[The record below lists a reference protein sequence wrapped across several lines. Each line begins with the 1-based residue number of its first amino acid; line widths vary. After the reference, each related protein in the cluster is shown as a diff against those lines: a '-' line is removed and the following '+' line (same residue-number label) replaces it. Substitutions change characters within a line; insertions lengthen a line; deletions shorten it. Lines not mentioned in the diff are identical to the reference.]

1 AGADARA
8 LAHELANLVHAV
20 AEAPAGHLSH
30 RLAHDAAAHLGL
42 ADLALGESNRNL
54 THVSA
59 LVDGAPCHIH
69 LEDITCGIHGVEIHP
84 LQQVPLEGAVTAG
97 DVGEAGAQ
105 RHGSVDV
112 AATGEELAVGRPVHG
127 LAALNVAGTQDELRA
142 IVDLVQQQVEL
153 LRGVGAVGVHLAE
166 NLITVLDAPL
176 ETGQVG
182 PTEAALTFA
191 VQHVDAGVV
200 FGHLIRQLP
209 GTVRRVVVDNEEI
222 DTLR

>member
-1 AGADARA
+1 
-8 LAHELANLVHAV
+8 
-20 AEAPAGHLSH
+20 
-30 RLAHDAAAHLGL
+30 
-42 ADLALGESNRNL
+42 
-54 THVSA
+54 
-59 LVDGAPCHIH
+59 
-69 LEDITCGIHGVEIHP
+69 
-84 LQQVPLEGAVTAG
+84 
-97 DVGEAGAQ
+97 
-105 RHGSVDV
+105 V

-222 DTLR
+222 DTLRLGFQQATRDDRKVIALVESRDDDESLIAELLHNVISLSAFLARCGPRREEGPDYSQ

>member
-1 AGADARA
+1 
-8 LAHELANLVHAV
+8 
-20 AEAPAGHLSH
+20 S
-30 RLAHDAAAHLGL
+30 
-42 ADLALGESNRNL
+42 
-54 THVSA
+54 
-59 LVDGAPCHIH
+59 
-69 LEDITCGIHGVEIHP
+69 
-84 LQQVPLEGAVTAG
+84 QQVPLEGAVTAG

-222 DTLR
+222 DTLRLGFLQATRHDRKVIALVESRDDDESLIAYLLHNVISFSAFLARCGPRREEGPD